1 VKDLPGYSRGKVLTN
16 AGSGS
21 FIAPSSEN
29 ARMSVRAGILVT
41 GTEVL
46 SGYVTDRNGPWISE
60 QLADLG
66 VEVAE
71 ITVVG
76 DRPEDLEGALR
87 HMRDEGLDLIFTSG
101 GLGPTA
107 DDLTAE
113 VVGRFAGR
121 ELVLDEE
128 MEQKIADII
137 ARYAR
142 RLRFDPE
149 AVREAN
155 RKQAMI
161 PEGAVALDPAG
172 TAPGLVVPAD
182 GQVVIVLPGPP
193 RELQEMWPRA
203 LAAPP
208 AQEVLGR
215 AEPFQTMSIRMFGIP
230 ESELAKALREIEDE
244 GVALGELEVT
254 TCLRGSELVTD
265 VRHRDGS
272 EEAAEGLRAGLAER
286 LGQFT
291 YTESGE
297 SIEEV
302 VFRLLGDR
310 TIAVAES
317 CTGGLLAGRLT
328 LRPGSSEWFAGG
340 VVAYSNEAKANLLG
354 VDPGLIESE
363 GAVSPEVAEAMAD
376 GALER
381 FSADVSCAV
390 TGVAGPDGGT
400 EEKPVGYVCF
410 CAKTA
415 AGEKLARD
423 PILPGS
429 RTDVRDRSVV
439 VAMHLVRYLLE
450 GREPPR

>member
-1 VKDLPGYSRGKVLTN
+1 MNRDGG
-16 AGSGS
+16 
-21 FIAPSSEN
+21 
-29 ARMSVRAGILVT
+29 VRAGILVT

-46 SGYVTDRNGPWISE
+46 SGYVTDRNGPWLSE
-60 QLADLG
+60 RLADLG
-66 VEVAE
+66 VEVEE

-87 HMRDEGLDLIFTSG
+87 HMRDQGLDLIVTSG

-121 ELVLDEE
+121 KLVLDEE
-128 MEQKIADII
+128 MEEKIAQII

-155 RKQAMI
+155 RKQALV
-161 PEGAVALDPAG
+161 PEGAVAIDPAG

-193 RELQEMWPRA
+193 RELQDMWPRA
-203 LAAPP
+203 LAAEP

-215 AEPFQTMSIRMFGIP
+215 AVPYRTMSIRMFGIP
-230 ESELAKALREIEDE
+230 ESELAKALREIGDE
-244 GVALGELEVT
+244 GVPLGQLEVT
-254 TCLRGSELVTD
+254 TCLRGGELVTD

-272 EEAAEGLRAGLAER
+272 EEAAEELRAGLAQR

-302 VFRLLGDR
+302 VFRLLADR

-317 CTGGLLAGRLT
+317 ESGGLLAGRLT
-328 LRPGSSEWFAGG
+328 LRPGSSQWFAGG
-340 VVAYSNEAKANLLG
+340 VVAYSNESKAMLLG
-354 VDPGLIESE
+354 VDPKLIQSE

-376 GALER
+376 GAIER
-381 FSADVSCAV
+381 FDADVGCAI
-390 TGVAGPDGGT
+390 TGIAGPDGGS

-423 PILPGS
+423 PVLPGS
-429 RTDVRDRSVV
+429 RTDVRERSVV
-439 VAMHLVRYLLE
+439 VALHLVRYLLE
-450 GREPPR
+450 GRDPPR

>member
-1 VKDLPGYSRGKVLTN
+1 VS
-16 AGSGS
+16 AGGD
-21 FIAPSSEN
+21 
-29 ARMSVRAGILVT
+29 VRAGILVT

-46 SGYVTDRNGPWISE
+46 SGYVTDRNGPWMSE
-60 QLADLG
+60 RLADLG
-66 VEVAE
+66 VDVAE

-76 DRPEDLEGALR
+76 DRPEDLEAALR

-113 VVGRFAGR
+113 VVGKFAGR
-121 ELVLDEE
+121 ELALDEA

-155 RKQAMI
+155 RKQAMV
-161 PEGAVALDPAG
+161 PEGATAIDPAG

-182 GQVVIVLPGPP
+182 GQVVVVLPGPP

-208 AQEVLGR
+208 AKEVLGR
-215 AEPFQTMSIRMFGIP
+215 AEPYRRMSIRMFGIP
-230 ESELAKALREIEDE
+230 ESELAMALREIEDD
-244 GVALGELEVT
+244 GVALDQLEVT
-254 TCLRGSELVTD
+254 TCLRGGELVTD
-265 VRHRDGS
+265 VRSRDGS
-272 EEAAEGLRAGLAER
+272 EDAAEGLRAGLAQR
-286 LGQFT
+286 LGKFT

-317 CTGGLLAGRLT
+317 ESGGLLAARLT
-328 LRPGSSEWFAGG
+328 LRPGSSKWFAGG
-340 VVAYSNEAKANLLG
+340 VVSYSNESKGELLG
-354 VDPGLIESE
+354 VDPKLIEAH
-363 GAVSPEVAEAMAD
+363 GAASPEVAEAMAD
-376 GALER
+376 GALAR
-381 FSADVSCAV
+381 FDADVACST
-390 TGVAGPDGGT
+390 TGVAGPDGGSD
-400 EEKPVGYVCF
+400 EKPVGYVCF

-415 AGEKLARD
+415 DGQALPRD
-423 PILPGS
+423 IVLPGS
-429 RTDVRDRSVV
+429 RNDVRERSVV